1 MADKVRVGI
10 IGCGVGLAHARGYAR
25 QPNVELVALA
35 DVNPDRCRRITDEIP
50 VPDIYTSYE
59 ELLEREDIDAVS
71 IALPN
76 YLHAPATLAALE
88 AGKHV
93 LIEKP
98 LAMTVAEGEAM
109 VEAAHRTGRKLMICF
124 NYRFRGDS
132 QVVKQHVEA
141 GGLGEVYFAR
151 AGWLRQTGI
160 PGIGS
165 WFTNK
170 AQSGGGPLIDLGV
183 HVLDLAL
190 WLMGSPEPV
199 AVSGATYA
207 KFGPRGRG
215 GWGGTRFT
223 IGEGGYTVEDMATGY
238 VRFANGATLSLEVS
252 WAGFTSHR
260 DDYYVHLF
268 GTEGGVE
275 LNVRQYGYTD
285 TVRLFG
291 EVAGVFTEMRPR
303 YVESGGHEQV
313 VAEFVRCIVEDRVPV
328 PGGEDGLRV
337 LRIIEALYRS
347 AESGREVII
356 QEKSEK
362 PQEWGAQREKT
373 PGSAHC

>member
-1 MADKVRVGI
+1 MTDKLRVGI

-25 QPNVELVALA
+25 LPNVAIVALA
-35 DVNPDRCRRITDEIP
+35 DAKPDRFRRITDEIP
-50 VPDIYTSYE
+50 VPDLYTSYD
-59 ELLEREDIDAVS
+59 ELLARDDIDAVS

-76 YLHAPATLAALE
+76 FLHAPATLAALE

-109 VEAAHRTGRKLMICF
+109 IEAARRTGRKLMICF

-132 QVVKQHVEA
+132 QVVKQQADA
-141 GGLGEVYFAR
+141 GGFGEIYFAR

-165 WFTNK
+165 WFTDK

-199 AVSGATYA
+199 AVTGATYA

-215 GWGGTRFT
+215 GWGGTRFSV
-223 IGEGGYTVEDMATGY
+223 GEGSYTVEDMATGY
-238 VRFANGATLSLEVS
+238 VRFVNGATLALEVS
-252 WAGFTSHR
+252 WASFTSHR

-268 GTEGGVE
+268 GTEGGAE
-275 LNVRQYGYTD
+275 LNVKQYGFAD
-285 TVRLFG
+285 NVRFFG
-291 EVAGVFTEMRPR
+291 EMAGTFVEVKPR
-303 YVESGGHEQV
+303 YIEGGGHESA
-313 VAEFVRCIVEDRVPV
+313 VAEFVRCILEDKDPV

-337 LRIIEALYRS
+337 LRIIDALYRS
-347 AESGREVII
+347 AEAGREMVI
-356 QEKSEK
+356 
-362 PQEWGAQREKT
+362 
-373 PGSAHC
+373 

>member
-1 MADKVRVGI
+1 MGVDMADKLRVGI

-25 QPNVELVALA
+25 LPNVEIVALA
-35 DVNPDRCRRITDEIP
+35 DVSLERCQRITREIP
-50 VPDIYTSYE
+50 VPDLYSSYE
-59 ELLEREDIDAVS
+59 ELLQREDIDAVS

-88 AGKHV
+88 SGKHV
-93 LIEKP
+93 LVEKP

-109 VEAAHRTGRKLMICF
+109 VATAARTRRKLMICF

-132 QVVKQHVEA
+132 QAIRRYAEG

-160 PGIGS
+160 PGLGS

-170 AQSGGGPLIDLGV
+170 ALSGGGPLIDLGV

-190 WLMGSPEPV
+190 WLMGAPEPT
-199 AVSGATYA
+199 AVSGMTYA

-223 IGEGGYTVEDMATGY
+223 VGEAGYTVEDMATGY
-238 VRFANGATLSLEVS
+238 VRFANGATLALEVS
-252 WAGFTSHR
+252 WASFTSHR

-268 GTEGGVE
+268 GSEGGAE
-275 LNVRQYGYTD
+275 LNVRQYGFAD
-285 TVRLFG
+285 NVRLYG
-291 EVAGVFTEMRPR
+291 EAAGAYTEMIPR
-303 YVESGGHEQV
+303 YNEGGGHETA
-313 VAEFVRCIVEDRVPV
+313 VAEFVRCIEEDTQPV

-337 LRIIEALYRS
+337 LRIIQALYQS
-347 AESGREVII
+347 AAAGREVIL
-356 QEKSEK
+356 
-362 PQEWGAQREKT
+362 
-373 PGSAHC
+373 